1 MPKSSSEGAATAV
14 ARLTTD
20 AQSASRILDVL
31 AECLDSDAVAVSS
44 AEESD
49 GSWSVA
55 LHFREQ
61 PNEGAVRALIARA
74 LGGAS
79 APALQFETL
88 APTDWVRE
96 SRLPPAEAGR
106 FVVHGAHDR
115 AQVPVN
121 RIAIEIEAGLA
132 FGTGHHDSTRG
143 CLLALDRIA
152 KRWRKQVP
160 SRPCNP
166 GRGRAASI
174 LDVGTG
180 SGVLAIAAAKA
191 LHCPIIGT
199 DIDRRAVT
207 TARDNMRH
215 NGVGCWT
222 KVLQANGV
230 RPNLSLRAAPFDLV
244 LANILLEPLK
254 QLATPIAALTTCNGL
269 VVLSGLLNAQVA
281 PAIASYR
288 ACGFVLVQRLA
299 LAGWSTLVLAHR
311 PSRRRARRRAVAR
324 ISLFAK
330 SGEIF
335 PD

>member
-1 MPKSSSEGAATAV
+1 
-14 ARLTTD
+14 
-20 AQSASRILDVL
+20 VL

-44 AEESD
+44 VEESD

-55 LHFREQ
+55 LHFRDQ
-61 PNEGAVRALIARA
+61 PNEDAVRALIACA
-74 LGGAS
+74 LKGAP

-88 APTDWVRE
+88 ASTDWVRE
-96 SRLPPAEAGR
+96 SRLPPVEAGR

-132 FGTGHHDSTRG
+132 FGTGHHGSTRG

-152 KRWRKQVP
+152 KRWRKQVR
-160 SRPCNP
+160 SRKP

-191 LHCPIIGT
+191 LHCPIVGT

-207 TARDNMRH
+207 TARNNMRH

-230 RPNLSLRAAPFDLV
+230 RQDLSLRATPFDLV

-254 QLATPIAALTTCNGL
+254 QLATPIAGLTTCNGL

-288 ACGFVLVQRLA
+288 ARGFIFLCRIT

-311 PSRRRARRRAVAR
+311 PTRR
-324 ISLFAK
+324 L
-330 SGEIF
+330 EE
-335 PD
+335 P

>member
-1 MPKSSSEGAATAV
+1 MPKSPSEGAATAV

-44 AEESD
+44 VEETD

-61 PNEGAVRALIARA
+61 PDEGAVRALIACA
-74 LGGAS
+74 LKGAS

-96 SRLPPAEAGR
+96 SRLPPVEAGR

-115 AQVPVN
+115 AQVAVN

-132 FGTGHHDSTRG
+132 FGTGHHGSTRG

-152 KRWRKQVP
+152 KRWRKPAP
-160 SRPCNP
+160 SRPCNG

-191 LHCPIIGT
+191 LHCPIVGT

-207 TARDNMRH
+207 TARNNMRH
-215 NGVGCWT
+215 NGVGSWT
-222 KVLQANGV
+222 KVLQASGV
-230 RPNLSLRAAPFDLV
+230 RQNLSLRAAPFDLV

-254 QLATPIAALTTCNGL
+254 QLATPIAGLASRNGL
-269 VVLSGLLNAQVA
+269 VVLSGLLNAQA
-281 PAIASYR
+281 TAAIASYR
-288 ACGFVLVQRLA
+288 ARGFIFLCRITLA
-299 LAGWSTLVLAHR
+299 SWSTLVLAHR
-311 PSRRRARRRAVAR
+311 PSRRRARR
-324 ISLFAK
+324 S
-330 SGEIF
+330 
-335 PD
+335 